1 MTTALQNALND
12 IYDAKV
18 PMTWAMTPGGD
29 EFSWI
34 SPTLGLWFTIL
45 LERDSQNRTWL
56 QRNRPSSFWMTGFF
70 NPQGFLTSMKQEVA
84 RAHRSEQWALDD
96 MEYVTTVTEHE
107 HLNALGKKG
116 PDEGRWSVV
125 GGRWSVV
132 DGCGSVDVWSRSDG
146 LIFLVHL
153 FCACLVFG
161 VLCLCLVLLAVPQVP
176 MCMGCLSMVRGGKTR
191 KTKPT
196 VVWWKQSRKCC
207 LRHCR
212 CCMCRPVQELKNP
225 KIRRM
230 VRTAHSWHRVT
241 NTPPGRIVITSSW

>member
-125 GGRWSVV
+125 GGRWLWKC
-132 DGCGSVDVWSRSDG
+132 GCVES
-146 LIFLVHL
+146 F
-153 FCACLVFG
+153 
-161 VLCLCLVLLAVPQVP
+161 
-176 MCMGCLSMVRGGKTR
+176 
-191 KTKPT
+191 
-196 VVWWKQSRKCC
+196 
-207 LRHCR
+207 
-212 CCMCRPVQELKNP
+212 
-225 KIRRM
+225 
-230 VRTAHSWHRVT
+230 
-241 NTPPGRIVITSSW
+241 

>member
-125 GGRWSVV
+125 GGRWLWK
-132 DGCGSVDVWSRSDG
+132 CGSVES
-146 LIFLVHL
+146 F
-153 FCACLVFG
+153 
-161 VLCLCLVLLAVPQVP
+161 
-176 MCMGCLSMVRGGKTR
+176 
-191 KTKPT
+191 
-196 VVWWKQSRKCC
+196 
-207 LRHCR
+207 
-212 CCMCRPVQELKNP
+212 
-225 KIRRM
+225 
-230 VRTAHSWHRVT
+230 
-241 NTPPGRIVITSSW
+241 